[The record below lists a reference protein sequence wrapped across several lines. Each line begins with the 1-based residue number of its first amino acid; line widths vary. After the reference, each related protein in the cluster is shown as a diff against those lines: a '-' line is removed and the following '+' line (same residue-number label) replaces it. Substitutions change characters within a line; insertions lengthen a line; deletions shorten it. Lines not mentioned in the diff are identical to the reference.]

1 MNDVAAALADPQAV
15 AREAIVEISHP
26 VLGTVREV
34 ASPLRFDD
42 FEPPAERG
50 PFRGENTAEILSEL
64 CGYTEPQIAE
74 LVRDGVLGDLRPR
87 AVIELTRRSCQMR
100 IDVTMP
106 NLGYDM
112 ETGTV
117 QAWLKSVGDTVK
129 RGEPIAEIE
138 TDKTTVE
145 MEAMASGTL
154 VEIVC
159 EAGAEA
165 AVGAVIAVLESGD

>member
-1 MNDVAAALADPQAV
+1 
-15 AREAIVEISHP
+15 
-26 VLGTVREV
+26 
-34 ASPLRFDD
+34 
-42 FEPPAERG
+42 
-50 PFRGENTAEILSEL
+50 
-64 CGYTEPQIAE
+64 
-74 LVRDGVLGDLRPR
+74 
-87 AVIELTRRSCQMR
+87 MR

-112 ETGTV
+112 EEGKV
-117 QAWLKSVGDTVK
+117 QSWLKSVGDRVE

-159 EAGAEA
+159 EAGSEA
-165 AVGAVIAVLESGD
+165 PVGAVIAILEGDS